1 MHLAILLL
9 VGMSCTA
16 IGFIAPRDA
25 SGAVSMRVP
34 QITDVRHSYEKKL
47 ETGNAPALRLRG
59 GGRRY
64 VQICVVSCLSVGV
77 QIFSCSCPLHPANF
91 DRYRCTTTPAEH
103 ENSSRRSQQRQHEI
117 NGRRTNAEQKRRR
130 VSVRQVSL
138 PSMSSLHPFLYKY
151 VG

>member
-1 MHLAILLL
+1 MLLAILLL

-16 IGFIAPRDA
+16 TGFIAPRDA
-25 SGAVSMRVP
+25 SGAVSIRG

-117 NGRRTNAEQKRRR
+117 NERRTNAEQKRRR
-130 VSVRQVSL
+130 GSVRQV
-138 PSMSSLHPFLYKY
+138 LHP
-151 VG
+151 